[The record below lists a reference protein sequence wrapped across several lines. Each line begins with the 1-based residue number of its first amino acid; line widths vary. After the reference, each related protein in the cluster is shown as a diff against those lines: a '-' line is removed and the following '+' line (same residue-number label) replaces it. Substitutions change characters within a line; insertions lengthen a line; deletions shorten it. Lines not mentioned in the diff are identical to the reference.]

1 MGKKINLKKSVYE
14 LCNEYPE
21 LIDIMLELGFTE
33 VTKPGILNTMGKVM
47 TIPKG
52 AIMKKI
58 DMVDVVLA
66 LKNNGFELEGK
77 MPSFV
82 QKRMDKKMLERMAAE
97 GAFDV
102 EEELAEEKPVE
113 KVDAETAKKML
124 ASQLPK
130 RKDANGNEI
139 KELELDE
146 RTLKIKSYVERLSKG
161 EDIESVRKDFVE
173 NFTDVDAAEIAKAEQ
188 SLIAGGTPVSEVQKL
203 CDVHSALFHGATRE
217 EKIANAEKAV
227 EESLKRQRGEGAEVK
242 TAQTL
247 VAPNG
252 NSISYGSIGNVDVK
266 EVMSESFGMGIG
278 SKYKAAPLK
287 RQDGADS
294 IYMELRKIENHPLN
308 TFALENEA
316 ISDALKELRRAMDT
330 KENVM
335 PALKKAREASI
346 HYAEK
351 GDLLYP
357 ILNVKYGFSGP
368 SNVMWGVDDEIR
380 DEMKSLYNRALED
393 ECFLTNEL
401 WNERL
406 DAVVTRAEEMIYK
419 EENILF
425 PLCAKNFTEEDWC
438 DIARD
443 FADYKPCLIGNR
455 PLWEKATPKGNVKNY
470 SQEAGSANLPSGRL
484 TIEQLDAMLN
494 TIPMELTF
502 VDADNVNRYFNDGE
516 DVKLFKRPLS
526 ALGREVFSCHPPKIE
541 PMVRMI
547 LEDFKE
553 GRRDCVDVWT
563 SRDDEPVLIKYMA
576 VRDKDK
582 NYIGTLECVQ
592 PMGFAEKHFKRS

>member
-21 LIDIMLELGFTE
+21 LIDILLELGFTE

-82 QKRMDKKMLERMAAE
+82 QKRMDNKILERMAAE
-97 GAFDV
+97 
-102 EEELAEEKPVE
+102 EKTVE

-188 SLIAGGTPVSEVQKL
+188 SLIAGGTPVAEVQKL

-227 EESLKRQRGEGAEVK
+227 SESLKRQ
-242 TAQTL
+242 
-247 VAPNG
+247 NG
-252 NSISYGSIGNVDVK
+252 NSISYGSIGKVDVK
-266 EVMSESFGMGIG
+266 EAMSESFGMGIG
-278 SKYKAAPLK
+278 SKYKAAPIK

-330 KENVM
+330 KENIM
-335 PALKKAREASI
+335 SALKKAREASI

-380 DEMKSLYNRALED
+380 DEMKSIYNSAIENPEFID
-393 ECFLTNEL
+393 NEL

-425 PLCAKNFTEEDWC
+425 PLCAKNFSEEDWC

-470 SQEAGSANLPSGRL
+470 SQEAGSVNLPSGRL

-502 VDADNVNRYFNDGE
+502 VDADNVNRYFNDGD

-592 PMGFAEKHFKRS
+592 PMGFAKKHFKRI

>member
-1 MGKKINLKKSVYE
+1 
-14 LCNEYPE
+14 
-21 LIDIMLELGFTE
+21 
-33 VTKPGILNTMGKVM
+33 
-47 TIPKG
+47 
-52 AIMKKI
+52 
-58 DMVDVVLA
+58 
-66 LKNNGFELEGK
+66 
-77 MPSFV
+77 
-82 QKRMDKKMLERMAAE
+82 MDA
-97 GAFDV
+97 
-102 EEELAEEKPVE
+102 
-113 KVDAETAKKML
+113 
-124 ASQLPK
+124 
-130 RKDANGNEI
+130 
-139 KELELDE
+139 
-146 RTLKIKSYVERLSKG
+146 
-161 EDIESVRKDFVE
+161 
-173 NFTDVDAAEIAKAEQ
+173 
-188 SLIAGGTPVSEVQKL
+188 
-203 CDVHSALFHGATRE
+203 
-217 EKIANAEKAV
+217 
-227 EESLKRQRGEGAEVK
+227 
-242 TAQTL
+242 
-247 VAPNG
+247 
-252 NSISYGSIGNVDVK
+252 
-266 EVMSESFGMGIG
+266 
-278 SKYKAAPLK
+278 
-287 RQDGADS
+287 
-294 IYMELRKIENHPLN
+294 
-308 TFALENEA
+308 
-316 ISDALKELRRAMDT
+316 

-380 DEMKSLYNRALED
+380 DEMKSIYNSAIENPEFID
-393 ECFLTNEL
+393 NEL

-425 PLCAKNFTEEDWC
+425 PLCAKNFSEEDWC

-470 SQEAGSANLPSGRL
+470 SQEAGSVNLPSGRL

-502 VDADNVNRYFNDGE
+502 VDADNVNRYFNDGD

-592 PMGFAEKHFKRS
+592 PMGFAKSTLRGGKYCLRPVIAQKYHG

>member
-77 MPSFV
+77 MPSFIK
-82 QKRMDKKMLERMAAE
+82 KRIAKKMLE
-97 GAFDV
+97 
-102 EEELAEEKPVE
+102 
-113 KVDAETAKKML
+113 
-124 ASQLPK
+124 SQLPK

-188 SLIAGGTPVSEVQKL
+188 ALIAGGTPVSEVQKL

-217 EKIANAEKAV
+217 ERIANAEKAV
-227 EESLKRQRGEGAEVK
+227 EESLKRQRGEKAEVK
-242 TAQTL
+242 TAKNL
-247 VAPNG
+247 
-252 NSISYGSIGNVDVK
+252 K
-266 EVMSESFGMGIG
+266 EAMSESFGMGIG
-278 SKYKAAPLK
+278 SKFKAAPIK

-308 TFALENEA
+308 TFALENVA

-335 PALKKAREASI
+335 SALKKAREASI

-357 ILNVKYGFSGP
+357 ILNVKYRFSGP

-380 DEMKSLYNRALED
+380 DEMKSIYNSAIETPEFID
-393 ECFLTNEL
+393 NEL
-401 WNERL
+401 WKERL

-553 GRRDCVDVWT
+553 GKRDCVDVWT

-592 PMGFAEKHFKRS
+592 PMGFAEKHFKRG

>member
-1 MGKKINLKKSVYE
+1 MYE

-47 TIPKG
+47 TIPNG

-77 MPSFV
+77 MPSFIK
-82 QKRMDKKMLERMAAE
+82 KRIAKKMLE
-97 GAFDV
+97 
-102 EEELAEEKPVE
+102 
-113 KVDAETAKKML
+113 
-124 ASQLPK
+124 SQLPK

-188 SLIAGGTPVSEVQKL
+188 SLIAGGTPVAEVQKL

-227 EESLKRQRGEGAEVK
+227 EESLKRQRGEKADVK
-242 TAQTL
+242 TAKNL
-247 VAPNG
+247 
-252 NSISYGSIGNVDVK
+252 K
-266 EVMSESFGMGIG
+266 EAMSESFGMGIG
-278 SKYKAAPLK
+278 SKFKAAPIK
-287 RQDGADS
+287 RQDGADG

-335 PALKKAREASI
+335 PALKKVREASI

-368 SNVMWGVDDEIR
+368 ANVMWGVDDEIR
-380 DEMKSLYNRALED
+380 DEMKSLYNSVLKD
-393 ECFLTNEL
+393 EGFLTNEL

-502 VDADNVNRYFNDGE
+502 VDAENVNRYFNDGE

-592 PMGFAEKHFKRS
+592 PMGFAKKHFKRG

>member
-82 QKRMDKKMLERMAAE
+82 QKRIAKKMLE
-97 GAFDV
+97 
-102 EEELAEEKPVE
+102 
-113 KVDAETAKKML
+113 
-124 ASQLPK
+124 SQLPK

-227 EESLKRQRGEGAEVK
+227 EESLKRKRGGKAEVK
-242 TAQTL
+242 TAKTL
-247 VAPNG
+247 VSPNG
-252 NSISYGSIGNVDVK
+252 NSIFYGSIGKLDVK
-266 EVMSESFGMGIG
+266 EAMSESFGMGIG
-278 SKYKAAPLK
+278 SKFKAAPVK
-287 RQDGADS
+287 RQDGADG

-316 ISDALKELRRAMDT
+316 ISDALKELRIAMDT
-330 KENVM
+330 KKNVM

-368 SNVMWGVDDEIR
+368 ANVMWGVDDEIR

-393 ECFLTNEL
+393 ECFLTNDL

-592 PMGFAEKHFKRS
+592 PMGFAKKHFKRV

>member
-1 MGKKINLKKSVYE
+1 
-14 LCNEYPE
+14 
-21 LIDIMLELGFTE
+21 
-33 VTKPGILNTMGKVM
+33 
-47 TIPKG
+47 
-52 AIMKKI
+52 
-58 DMVDVVLA
+58 MVDVVLA

-97 GAFDV
+97 
-102 EEELAEEKPVE
+102 EKPVE

-130 RKDANGNEI
+130 RKDAAGNEI

-146 RTLKIKSYVERLSKG
+146 RTLKIKTYVERLSKG

-188 SLIAGGTPVSEVQKL
+188 SLIAGGTPVAEVQKL
-203 CDVHSALFHGATRE
+203 CDVHSALFHGVTRE

-227 EESLKRQRGEGAEVK
+227 EESLKRQRGEKAEVK

-252 NSISYGSIGNVDVK
+252 NSISFGSIGKVDVK
-266 EVMSESFGMGIG
+266 EAMSESFGMGIG
-278 SKYKAAPLK
+278 SKFKAAPVK

-368 SNVMWGVDDEIR
+368 ANVMWGVDDEIR
-380 DEMKSLYNRALED
+380 DEMKSLYNSALED
-393 ECFLTNEL
+393 EGFLTNEL

-443 FADYKPCLIGNR
+443 FVDYKPCLIGNR

-502 VDADNVNRYFNDGE
+502 VDADNVNRYFNDGD

-526 ALGREVFSCHPPKIE
+526 ALGREVFSCHPPKID

-592 PMGFAEKHFKRS
+592 PMGFAKKHFKRA

>member
-82 QKRMDKKMLERMAAE
+82 QKR
-97 GAFDV
+97 V
-102 EEELAEEKPVE
+102 
-113 KVDAETAKKML
+113 AKKML

-130 RKDANGNEI
+130 RKDANGNEV

-188 SLIAGGTPVSEVQKL
+188 SLIAGGTPVAEVQKL
-203 CDVHSALFHGATRE
+203 CDVHSALFHGVTRE

-227 EESLKRQRGEGAEVK
+227 EESLKRQRGEGEVK

-252 NSISYGSIGNVDVK
+252 NSISYGSIGKVDVK
-266 EVMSESFGMGIG
+266 EAMNESFGMGIG
-278 SKYKAAPLK
+278 SKFKAAPLK

-316 ISDALKELRRAMDT
+316 ISDALKELRIAMDT

-368 SNVMWGVDDEIR
+368 ANVMWGVDDEIR

-406 DAVVTRAEEMIYK
+406 DVVVTRAEEMIYK

-425 PLCAKNFTEEDWC
+425 PLCAKNFSEEDWC

-470 SQEAGSANLPSGRL
+470 NQEAGLANLPSGRL

-547 LEDFKE
+547 LEDFRE

-563 SRDDEPVLIKYMA
+563 SRDDEPVIIKYMA

-592 PMGFAEKHFKRS
+592 PMGFAKKYFKRG

>member
-66 LKNNGFELEGK
+66 IKNNGFELEGK

-82 QKRMDKKMLERMAAE
+82 QKRIAKKMLE
-97 GAFDV
+97 
-102 EEELAEEKPVE
+102 
-113 KVDAETAKKML
+113 
-124 ASQLPK
+124 SQLPK

-188 SLIAGGTPVSEVQKL
+188 SLIAGGTPVAEVQKL

-227 EESLKRQRGEGAEVK
+227 EESLKRQRGKKAEVK
-242 TAQTL
+242 TDKTL
-247 VAPNG
+247 
-252 NSISYGSIGNVDVK
+252 K
-266 EVMSESFGMGIG
+266 EAMSESFGMGIG

-287 RQDGADS
+287 REDGADS

-380 DEMKSLYNRALED
+380 DEMKSIYNSAIETPEFID
-393 ECFLTNEL
+393 NEL
-401 WNERL
+401 WKERL

-470 SQEAGSANLPSGRL
+470 IQEAGSANLPSGRL

-526 ALGREVFSCHPPKIE
+526 ALGREVFSCHPPKID

-592 PMGFAEKHFKRS
+592 PMGFAEKHFKRG

>member
-1 MGKKINLKKSVYE
+1 MYE

-82 QKRMDKKMLERMAAE
+82 QKRIAKKMLE
-97 GAFDV
+97 
-102 EEELAEEKPVE
+102 
-113 KVDAETAKKML
+113 
-124 ASQLPK
+124 SQLPK

-227 EESLKRQRGEGAEVK
+227 EESLKRQRGEKAEVK
-242 TAQTL
+242 TAKNL
-247 VAPNG
+247 
-252 NSISYGSIGNVDVK
+252 K
-266 EVMSESFGMGIG
+266 EAMSESFGMGIG
-278 SKYKAAPLK
+278 SKFKAAPIK

-330 KENVM
+330 KENVI

-380 DEMKSLYNRALED
+380 DEMKSLYNSVLED
-393 ECFLTNEL
+393 EGFLTNEL

-455 PLWEKATPKGNVKNY
+455 PLWEKATPKGNVKKY

-502 VDADNVNRYFNDGE
+502 VDVDNVNRYFNDGE

-592 PMGFAEKHFKRS
+592 PMGFAEKHFKRA

>member
-77 MPSFV
+77 MPSFIK
-82 QKRMDKKMLERMAAE
+82 KRIAKKMLE
-97 GAFDV
+97 
-102 EEELAEEKPVE
+102 
-113 KVDAETAKKML
+113 
-124 ASQLPK
+124 SQLPK

-146 RTLKIKSYVERLSKG
+146 RTLKIKSYIERLSKG

-188 SLIAGGTPVSEVQKL
+188 AIIAGGTPVTEVQKL
-203 CDVHSALFHGATRE
+203 CDVHSALFHGVTRE

-227 EESLKRQRGEGAEVK
+227 EESLKRQRGKKAEVK
-242 TAQTL
+242 TAKTL
-247 VAPNG
+247 
-252 NSISYGSIGNVDVK
+252 K
-266 EVMSESFGMGIG
+266 EAMSESFGMGIG
-278 SKYKAAPLK
+278 SKYKAAPVK
-287 RQDGADS
+287 RQDGADG

-316 ISDALKELRRAMDT
+316 IKEALEEMRQAMDSR
-330 KENVM
+330 ENLLET
-335 PALKKAREASI
+335 LKKAREASI

-380 DEMKSLYNRALED
+380 DEMKSIYNSAIETPEFID
-393 ECFLTNEL
+393 NEL
-401 WNERL
+401 WKERL

-425 PLCAKNFTEEDWC
+425 PLCAKNFSEKDWC

-526 ALGREVFSCHPPKIE
+526 ALGREVFSCHPPKID

-592 PMGFAEKHFKRS
+592 PMGFAEKHFKRG